1 MKTPMKTLLMLFKI
15 NNLRKA
21 QIPYKEEVKRL
32 TACGLLILF
41 GLVLPVFVA
50 HATESKTEYPEEIAE
65 RLQARYDK
73 IQSLSFNF
81 TQDTSGE
88 MTGRPRRGS
97 GKAVFVK
104 LNGKS
109 YMRWDYTNPDKQVL
123 VSDGKIFSMYFANLQ
138 QMIVSPADS
147 LDADLTYSFFTGRGS
162 LKRDFY
168 IRPANEEFQVE
179 SETDFKVIKLIPK
192 TAQSQVQDIHLWVTP
207 NSLIRR
213 INIRDQFGTVTV
225 LNFSDIEVDGLVG
238 KDPEKLLPIF
248 SFVPPEG
255 TEIIRQ

>member
-1 MKTPMKTLLMLFKI
+1 MRNALV
-15 NNLRKA
+15 
-21 QIPYKEEVKRL
+21 PYKEELKRL
-32 TACGLLILF
+32 TACGLCILF

-50 HATESKTEYPEEIAE
+50 HAAKSKTEYPEDIAE
-65 RLQARYDK
+65 RLQARYDN

-97 GKAVFVK
+97 GRAVFVK
-104 LNGKS
+104 MNGQS
-109 YMRWDYTNPDKQVL
+109 YMRWDYTSPDKQVL

-138 QMIVSPADS
+138 QMIVSPAES
-147 LDADLTYSFFTGRGS
+147 LDADLTYSFFTGRGI
-162 LKRDFY
+162 LKRDFH
-168 IRPANEEFQVE
+168 IRPPDEEFQTE

-192 TAQSQVQDIHLWVTP
+192 KAQSQVQDIHLWVTP
-207 NSLIRR
+207 DSLIRR
-213 INIRDQFGTVTV
+213 INIRDHFGTVTI
-225 LNFSDIEVDGLVG
+225 LNFSDIKVDGLVG
-238 KDPEKLLPIF
+238 EDPEKLLPFF